1 MADIGDKLRSAREA
15 KGLSIADVEKAT
27 KIQSRYLTAIEKND
41 FDKLPGDFYVRA
53 FIRQY
58 AQVVGLDGKKLLSE
72 YHKEIPKAEP
82 DDYVEDSVDN
92 KSEKVRKT
100 TNNKKNLWKNYLPR
114 IAIGLGVIIVILI
127 VYALYAHLSSNHQN
141 DNANS
146 SVSVSSQMSS
156 SSSKKPAKS
165 LVKIVPLGNNQYRV
179 TGLKNNRRLVVRA
192 GNQNVTSTVSVNG
205 KVQWSQNLL
214 ANQKHTMNI
223 PKNAQSV
230 AITFG
235 NDTGTSVSVAGKKVP
250 YKVRNGRQTLTLLIG
265 KHKNKGKIKSQTTN
279 QTNTNNS
286 NTTTN
291 NNNRTTMNNNQGRQ
305 TGTNKQP
312 QSKARPQQSTQSTQQ
327 QSSQSKTQTQPST
340 SSTNNN
346 NANSN
351 GK

>member
-146 SVSVSSQMSS
+146 SVSVSSQTSS
-156 SSSKKPAKS
+156 SSSKKTAKS

-205 KVQWSQNLL
+205 KVQWSQNLP

-223 PKNAQSV
+223 PKNAQNV

-250 YKVRNGRQTLTLLIG
+250 YKARNSRQTLTLLIG
-265 KHKNKGKIKSQTTN
+265 KHKNKNKTKSQTTN
-279 QTNTNNS
+279 QTNTNNN

-291 NNNRTTMNNNQGRQ
+291 NNNRTTVNNNQGRQ

-312 QSKARPQQSTQSTQQ
+312 QSKARPQQSTQNTQQ

-340 SSTNNN
+340 NSANNN